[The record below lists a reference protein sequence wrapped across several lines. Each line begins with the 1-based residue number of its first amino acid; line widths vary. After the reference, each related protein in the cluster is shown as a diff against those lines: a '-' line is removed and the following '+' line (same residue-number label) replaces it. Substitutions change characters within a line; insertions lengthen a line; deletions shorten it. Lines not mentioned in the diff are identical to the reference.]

1 MIQPDFVQSNKTQR
15 ILVTGAT
22 GFVGKAV
29 VTELLRRGYTV
40 FAGSREGKGLPGAA
54 GVKADVTSRE
64 GMLAAV
70 GDVQPSAVIHLVG
83 IIAEKGDQ
91 TFGKVHVEGTRNVL
105 AALPAGARYVHM
117 SALGADPASKSGYSS
132 TKGQAEQLV
141 RTSGAAYTIFEPS
154 LIFGPGDDFFGRVLK
169 NLVSQAPIVPQ
180 IGDGH
185 FPFRPVSIQDVAAAF
200 AGALER
206 PETLGQTYQLTGPV
220 QYSFRELLQL
230 ELRALGKR
238 KPVVPVPLPLMNLAV
253 PLMNMLPNPPITK
266 DQYAM
271 LLEGS
276 TADPEPARRAFDLPM
291 LNLEEELPKLL
302 GKSAVD
308 SGKAEKSSA

>member
-1 MIQPDFVQSNKTQR
+1 MTQPHPFAVSPSSAALR
-15 ILVTGAT
+15 VLVTGAT

-29 VTELLRRGYTV
+29 VAELVRRGYAV
-40 FAGSREGKGLPGAA
+40 FAGSREGQGLPGAT

-64 GMLAAV
+64 SMQAAV
-70 GDVQPSAVIHLVG
+70 NDVQPGAVVHLVG
-83 IIAEKGDQ
+83 IIAEKGAQ

-105 AALPAGARYVHM
+105 AALPSGARYLHM

-141 RTSGAAYTIFEPS
+141 RASGAAYTIFEPS
-154 LIFGPGDDFFGRVLK
+154 LIFGSGDDFFGRVLK

-206 PETLGQTYQLTGPV
+206 PETVGQIYQLTGPV
-220 QYSFRELLQL
+220 EYTFRDLLNL
-230 ELRALGKR
+230 ELSALGKS

-253 PLMNMLPNPPITK
+253 PLMNLLPSPPITK

-271 LLEGS
+271 LLEGN
-276 TADPEPARRAFDLPM
+276 TGDPEPARRAFDLPM
-291 LNLEEELPKLL
+291 LNLEQELPQLL
-302 GKSAVD
+302 K
-308 SGKAEKSSA
+308 K